1 MLSIRA
7 SLAFVLTAALAAIP
21 AFGARVHHAS
31 SSIRSSRC
39 IRSIHGVRAGHSA
52 HMKGASASRHERT
65 EQAAVSHHLRGQ
77 QSIEPDRAT
86 EIQNALIREHY
97 LTGEASGQWDTTTEA
112 AMQKF
117 QADHGWQTKLMPDSR
132 ALKKLGLGPDYSK
145 AINARDSAFADPPAA
160 STIPPMQVTGFA
172 SAAGVNP

>member
-1 MLSIRA
+1 MLSTRV
-7 SLAFVLTAALAAIP
+7 SLAFVLTAALAALP
-21 AFGARVHHAS
+21 ALGARVHHAS
-31 SSIRSSRC
+31 NGSVRSS
-39 IRSIHGVRAGHSA
+39 HSA
-52 HMKGASASRHERT
+52 RARSASGSRHVRGERT
-65 EQAAVSHHLRGQ
+65 AEPVAVSHRLRGQ

-97 LTGEASGQWDTTTEA
+97 LTGEASGQWDATTEA
-112 AMQKF
+112 AMRKF

-145 AINARDSAFADPPAA
+145 AINAHDSAFADPPSA
-160 STIPPMQVTGFA
+160 STMPPMQSAGFA